1 MRSESKIT
9 ARYAET
15 DQMGIIHHSVYPVW
29 YEVARTDFIKKAGMT
44 YTEMEKQGLML
55 PLIELGC
62 RYIYPAKYEDELT
75 IECYIEEFKASK
87 IKFAYEVYSK
97 DRVLLNRGFTTHAW
111 TNLDLKPLN
120 MKKHF
125 PEIYDLVLNSMEET
139 DE

>member
-1 MRSESKIT
+1 MRSESRIT

-15 DQMGIIHHSVYPVW
+15 DQMGIVHHSVYPVW

-44 YTEMEKQGLML
+44 YSEMESQGLML

-62 RYIYPAKYEDELT
+62 RYILPSRYEDNLT

-87 IKFAYEVYSK
+87 IKFAYEVYSE
-97 DRVLLNRGFTTHAW
+97 DRVLLNKGFTTHAW

-125 PEIYDLVLNSMEET
+125 PEIYDLVVNSLEKT